1 MKWWFLCWLILS
13 LVSQTLENNQEH
25 FSSICEDCNFECPSI
40 EDIKSYMTEVE
51 DIFQEGNFNRSI
63 DAMEWF
69 EKCLEK
75 TELHETESISS
86 GRFAAVL
93 YKPTDSFNGLNIY
106 ANETKALTET
116 AVTDS
121 TVSVQLPSEL
131 DIKSRNTVV
140 FCMITCPEKMGGKKG
155 ELYDGRLVGLS
166 VREKNISG
174 LHERVNITMNLTKG
188 VNETEKPICMFLNF
202 STKDYS
208 DSGCRTLW
216 ERGQSHITCSCNHLT
231 YFAVLLV
238 SASTSPAD
246 KKALGYITLIGCS
259 ISLVALVITVVLF
272 FSKRKARSD
281 VSMKV
286 HINLAI
292 ALILLNLHFL
302 PSKTVAALSSSGF
315 CLYMALCLHYSL
327 LATFSWMAV
336 EGFHLY
342 LLLVRVFNIYVQK
355 YLLKLSLVAWG
366 IPAVIVALVVI
377 IDRDAYGRV
386 PLDFSDPNSTKI
398 CYIGNTTVKMVTT
411 VGVYSLVFVFNLIML
426 VVTVRRVV
434 SLRHHKEFGQI
445 QRDRAKRDICTLLGV
460 SVLLGITWGLIF
472 FSFGDLTTP
481 GLYAFSIL
489 NSLQGFFIFLWFVMS
504 LRKTE
509 YPASKT
515 SSETR
520 NTNS

>member
-13 LVSQTLENNQEH
+13 LVSQTLENNQQH
-25 FSSICEDCNFECPSI
+25 GSSIFEDYNCEHPSI
-40 EDIKSYMTEVE
+40 EDIKSYMTEVT
-51 DIFQEGNFNRSI
+51 DIIQEGDVNRSI
-63 DAMEWF
+63 EATESF
-69 EKCLEK
+69 EKCLEN
-75 TELHETESISS
+75 TELNETTSISR
-86 GRFAAVL
+86 GRFTAVL
-93 YKPTDSFNGLNIY
+93 YKPTDSFNSLNIY

-116 AVTDS
+116 AVTNS

-155 ELYDGRLVGLS
+155 ELYEGRLVGLS

-188 VNETEKPICMFLNF
+188 VNETENPICMFLNF

-355 YLLKLSLVAWG
+355 YLLKLSLVGWG

-398 CYIGNTTVKMVTT
+398 TEREIIYNIMPMFKLENGSSVNSSLKALSLNVVNISETHLNSTGNNSRIQIEAPQLYRGAEVLLVITVLNSTYFKLSLPRAKGQGRAFTSSQPTFRQDT
-411 VGVYSLVFVFNLIML
+411 VMGESVL
-426 VVTVRRVV
+426 VVKAGN
-434 SLRHHKEFGQI
+434 L
-445 QRDRAKRDICTLLGV
+445 
-460 SVLLGITWGLIF
+460 
-472 FSFGDLTTP
+472 P
-481 GLYAFSIL
+481 
-489 NSLQGFFIFLWFVMS
+489 
-504 LRKTE
+504 
-509 YPASKT
+509 
-515 SSETR
+515 
-520 NTNS
+520 